1 MADWRATLAAGEPF
15 EKVSRLRRAGA
26 EYRRFL
32 LRFLPW
38 RRY

>member
-15 EKVSRLRRAGA
+15 ENEARLRRAGV